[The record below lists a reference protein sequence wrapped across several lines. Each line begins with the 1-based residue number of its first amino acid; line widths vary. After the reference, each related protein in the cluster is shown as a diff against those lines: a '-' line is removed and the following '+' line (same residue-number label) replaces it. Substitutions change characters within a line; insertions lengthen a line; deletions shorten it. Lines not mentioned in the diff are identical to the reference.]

1 MKKQNL
7 NISERARNGRN
18 GVQLVYVLDCIRNSS
33 RAADEGLTFETD
45 ADALTFFFD
54 CFNEEFNYQYNKR
67 YFPSLSVRIGEYLKG
82 LPGCFSGFYC
92 DADIIALGLTW
103 GVIDSPEGRKA
114 ESFLY
119 NYWSVLGFR
128 ICQAAKKV
136 GLNPYQYVI

>member
-7 NISERARNGRN
+7 NISERAKNGRN
-18 GVQLVYVLDCIRNSS
+18 GVQLVYVLDCIKNSS

-54 CFNEEFNYQYNKR
+54 CFNVEFNYQANKR
-67 YFPSLSVRIGEYLKG
+67 RFPCLSERIGEYLKG
-82 LPGCFSGFYC
+82 LPSCFSGFYC
-92 DADIIALGLTW
+92 DADIITLGITW

-114 ESFLY
+114 ASFLY

-136 GLNPYQYVI
+136 GLNPYKYSI

>member
-1 MKKQNL
+1 MKTNKFNL
-7 NISERARNGRN
+7 TERAKNGRN
-18 GVQLVYVLDCIRNSS
+18 GVQLVYVLNCIRNSS
-33 RAADEGLTFETD
+33 RATDEGREFVTD
-45 ADALTFFFD
+45 ADALGFFFE
-54 CFNEEFNYQYNKR
+54 CFDAEFNYQANKR
-67 YFPSLSVRIGEYLKG
+67 RFPSLSVRIGEYLKG

-92 DADIIALGLTW
+92 DADIITLGLTW